1 MTKLQMG
8 LLNDI
13 SFHDLLVLFVLF
25 YFLFVCFVEIRTY
38 ICDGSLKVNFWAKFY
53 NDDLV

>member
-13 SFHDLLVLFVLF
+13 SFHDLLDLFVLF
-25 YFLFVCFVEIRTY
+25 YFLFACFVEIRTY
-38 ICDGSLKVNFWAKFY
+38 ICDGSLKVNFWAKFH